1 MDSEDQK
8 LIAFHLGYLSPPLEV
23 EIIEMD
29 ERIKD
34 VFNILSK
41 TQQFELS
48 HYLSLC
54 VRGYNNLVTS
64 LNLNGQ
70 KETTVIRD
78 KILKRCLK
86 NQRELE
92 INEQLYWFSLREI
105 SNFLGVEIR
114 EYCNRNI
121 SNTFNGNT

>member
-1 MDSEDQK
+1 MNSEDQK
-8 LIAFHLGYLSPPLEV
+8 LIAFHLGYLSPTLEV

-34 VFNILSK
+34 VFNILSE
-41 TQQFELS
+41 TQRFELT
-48 HYLSLC
+48 HYLGLC

-64 LNLNGQ
+64 LNLNSQ
-70 KETTVIRD
+70 KETTAIRD

-86 NQRELE
+86 NRKELE

-105 SNFLGVEIR
+105 SSFLGVEIR
-114 EYCNRNI
+114 EYCNSNI
-121 SNTFNGNT
+121 SNAFNGNA